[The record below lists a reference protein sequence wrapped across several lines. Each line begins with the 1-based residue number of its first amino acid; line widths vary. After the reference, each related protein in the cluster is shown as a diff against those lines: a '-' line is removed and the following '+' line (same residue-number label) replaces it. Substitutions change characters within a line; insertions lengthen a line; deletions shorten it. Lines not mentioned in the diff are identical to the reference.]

1 MADKIG
7 ELNVTD
13 IPATI
18 RGLKAIQR
26 EAKKAAQALRELE
39 AAEQSG
45 WTFRAGDVIEC
56 GSEYRVVGTY
66 KCICADNET
75 AVFAWT
81 IRAAG
86 GWHTEYNEMFA
97 YPNAPEL
104 RDSIAGKYRI
114 VEVSGE

>member
-13 IPATI
+13 ISATI

-39 AAEQSG
+39 AAEQSA
-45 WTFRAGDVIEC
+45 WTFHVGDVIEC
-56 GSEYRVVGTY
+56 NSDYGSANYR
-66 KCICADNET
+66 CICADSVS

-81 IRAAG
+81 RRTAG
-86 GWHTEYNEMFA
+86 GWRTEYNEMFA

-104 RDSIAGKYRI
+104 RDTIAGEYRV